1 MYNKPIK
8 AINWRT
14 EMTRTK
20 QVGWF
25 VVGEGECGQYVFGT
39 TFETMDCS
47 EDTLKYWKSRGYDL
61 VEALVPDDWSGEEK

>member
-1 MYNKPIK
+1 
-8 AINWRT
+8 
-14 EMTRTK
+14 MTGTK

-61 VEALVPDDWSGEEK
+61 VEALVPDDCRFEAFALPENHTC